1 MKILTCSA
9 HLQQLEGIL
18 RKSLPIALP
27 VFGAV
32 LNINRGNPGQFEV
45 LVDKWPEFGAL
56 LARPSGEVPA
66 NDGYWN
72 TQAAFYRDLGAYRA
86 LLETPGC
93 LRWDAAF
100 TLIGLQD
107 GLATVSQELA
117 GKKGVELDIHAGAP
131 VRAPHPRPHTGTP
144 PSSPLTA
151 ASPRL
156 APGVRV
162 GSLSPSHVD
171 LLNETWPYGGNARS
185 RRFLAEILGRFPQVC
200 LQDGSGQPVAWV
212 LTDHFGTGT
221 HSYTL
226 PEHRRHGHMQVALTV
241 AAQRAH
247 ARGFPTFGHTA
258 LGNQPMQQ
266 LQEMLGNRRLV
277 VITTYE
283 LV

>member
-45 LVDKWPEFGAL
+45 LVDKWPEFGAV
-56 LARPSGEVPA
+56 LARPSGEVATGFVGPW
-66 NDGYWN
+66 GHWEYWGW
-72 TQAAFYRDLGAYRA
+72 TWACWGHWEALQLDL
-86 LLETPGC
+86 
-93 LRWDAAF
+93 WD
-100 TLIGLQD
+100 IGVL
-107 GLATVSQELA
+107 GLAL
-117 GKKGVELDIHAGAP
+117 GMMGVGLGHWAHRKQGFGP
-131 VRAPHPRPHTGTP
+131 
-144 PSSPLTA
+144 
-151 ASPRL
+151 

-171 LLNETWPYGGNARS
+171 LLNDTWPYGGNARS

-200 LQDGSGQPVAWV
+200 LQDSSGQPLAWV

-247 ARGFPTFGHTA
+247 ARGFPTFG
-258 LGNQPMQQ
+258 
-266 LQEMLGNRRLV
+266 
-277 VITTYE
+277 
-283 LV
+283 

>member
-56 LARPSGEVPA
+56 LARPSGEVASGDMGHCRRGVTRCP
-66 NDGYWN
+66 G
-72 TQAAFYRDLGAYRA
+72 TCQAHS
-86 LLETPGC
+86 EQP
-93 LRWDAAF
+93 WH
-100 TLIGLQD
+100 
-107 GLATVSQELA
+107 
-117 GKKGVELDIHAGAP
+117 HAGAP
-131 VRAPHPRPHTGTP
+131 VRAPHPCTHTGTP
-144 PSSPLTA
+144 PSPPLTP
-151 ASPRL
+151 ASPRP
-156 APGVRV
+156 APGVHV

-171 LLNETWPYGGNARS
+171 LLNDTWPYGGNARS

-200 LQDGSGQPVAWV
+200 LQDSSGQPVAWV

-247 ARGFPTFGHTA
+247 ARGFPTFG
-258 LGNQPMQQ
+258 
-266 LQEMLGNRRLV
+266 
-277 VITTYE
+277 
-283 LV
+283 

>member
-45 LVDKWPEFGAL
+45 LVDKWPEFGAV
-56 LARPSGEVPA
+56 LARPSGEVA
-66 NDGYWN
+66 SGDTGHCRRGV
-72 TQAAFYRDLGAYRA
+72 TQCPGTCQACSEQPVLWWVLGLDLGMLRHWEA
-86 LLETPGC
+86 LQLD
-93 LRWDAAF
+93 LWD
-100 TLIGLQD
+100 TGSTGVGLGDD
-107 GLATVSQELA
+107 GSGT
-117 GKKGVELDIHAGAP
+117 GAP
-131 VRAPHPRPHTGTP
+131 
-144 PSSPLTA
+144 
-151 ASPRL
+151 

-200 LQDGSGQPVAWV
+200 LQDGNGQPLAWV

-226 PEHRRHGHMQVALTV
+226 PEHRRHGYMQVALTV

-247 ARGFPTFGHTA
+247 ARGFPTFG
-258 LGNQPMQQ
+258 
-266 LQEMLGNRRLV
+266 
-277 VITTYE
+277 
-283 LV
+283 

>member
-9 HLQQLEGIL
+9 HLQHLEGIL

-32 LNINRGNPGQFEV
+32 LNINRGNPGHFEV
-45 LVDKWPEFGAL
+45 LVDKWPEFGAV
-56 LARPSGEVPA
+56 LARPSGEVASGDMEHCRRGVARRP
-66 NDGYWN
+66 GTCQVCSEQPWWEVLGW
-72 TQAAFYRDLGAYRA
+72 DLGVLGSSRE
-86 LLETPGC
+86 LHCWVPWKQGPVGGTGVGLG
-93 LRWDAAF
+93 DA
-100 TLIGLQD
+100 
-107 GLATVSQELA
+107 E
-117 GKKGVELDIHAGAP
+117 
-131 VRAPHPRPHTGTP
+131 GT
-144 PSSPLTA
+144 
-151 ASPRL
+151 
-156 APGVRV
+156 PGVRV

-200 LQDGSGQPVAWV
+200 LQDGSGQPLAWV

-247 ARGFPTFGHTA
+247 ARGFPTFG
-258 LGNQPMQQ
+258 
-266 LQEMLGNRRLV
+266 
-277 VITTYE
+277 
-283 LV
+283 